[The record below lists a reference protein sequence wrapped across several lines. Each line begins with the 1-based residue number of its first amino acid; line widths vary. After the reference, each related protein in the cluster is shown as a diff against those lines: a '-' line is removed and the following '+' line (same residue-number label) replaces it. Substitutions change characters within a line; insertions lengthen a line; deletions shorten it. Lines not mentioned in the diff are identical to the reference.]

1 MRPMTATRTPIWTSG
16 SASRQ
21 IAWGT
26 KLEGRHG
33 SCIPMAGIPPIIE
46 CLRQAHPEL
55 EFTTPMHVRREGMG
69 TGELNVCLA
78 EYEAMGV
85 QHLMIDSEDRE
96 MNDRDQVPEGVGMI
110 AGG

>member
-1 MRPMTATRTPIWTSG
+1 MRMRPMTATRTPIWTSG

-46 CLRQAHPEL
+46 CLRQAHAEL
-55 EFTTPMHVRREGMG
+55 EFTTPMHVRREG
-69 TGELNVCLA
+69 
-78 EYEAMGV
+78 MGV